1 MWPPWVLARG
11 LRAASKSDSRR
22 NHAEGIPAGSARPG
36 SYGDRPGSRRRVCRC
51 VDVAPDDRCR
61 HRATFVPGS
70 NIFADCVA
78 APTGQDH
85 IFGLKVEHAPVTAYN
100 GTWSK
105 SNADHTHGDDNPLQV
120 TISNA
125 KVVNGVS
132 TFDWSANM
140 PVDYVFVKGGNVDGS
155 PGAVK
160 YDYSSFGWNGH
171 PATGPW
177 GDTGL
182 VYPKDSISH
191 VLFCTVKKLRVEK
204 TATASFAREY
214 AWSIAK
220 KVKTTGADYAGS
232 APLSLLNGDS
242 GAAHWQ
248 IAVTRTG
255 STDKDFKVD
264 GTITVLNSSPFDVTA
279 IADES
284 LGNVTFGGACTAKSG
299 TTDKANLSVGK
310 GATATCSYS
319 ASLPSKADGT
329 NTVEVDPTTP
339 DWMAT
344 ATASKAYAF
353 GNPTSEKN
361 KTVRWSDSNGHA
373 KTGIVA
379 DDTTAYDTSHSCPE
393 SRTVTNTATLYG
405 DADANLGSSVA
416 TVTITC
422 TAPQK
427 LTVSKTA
434 NGTFDRTWSWTV
446 DKKVKTG
453 AGTFGESASLDLAAG
468 GSGTANYK
476 VTVGATSA
484 DGPFTVAGTIT
495 VSNPNSTPVTGVTVT
510 DAIAGLTID
519 CLPADGNQS
528 TGLTIAASSTLTCS
542 YTVTKADR
550 PTTNSA
556 SVTATN
562 AVYNNTSDTV
572 PVTYPSTPAHENGTS
587 VVATDAFDGGNA
599 ATLGT
604 VTTADLSGGVKQFTY
619 DHTLTCGASHT
630 YPNTASIW
638 VNAQAPEPIAS
649 DSAHVDVTCA
659 QPKALEV
666 TKTATPS
673 FTRTWT
679 WHVHK
684 SADKTSFA
692 LADGAT
698 ASTNWNV
705 ALTKDAPVDS
715 AWSLSGSITVH
726 NPNGF
731 AVGGVAVTDGLGGT
745 VTCPTATIAA
755 NGSLVCTY
763 VVSRPDGE
771 AGTNTATAT
780 TTTAGVAQG
789 TGSIGFAFADPTKKV
804 NESVDVVDTNGKTW
818 NDVTAAFVNSYATG
832 TLPCA
837 NATYTNTVR
846 VIGDE
851 GKQLDESSATITTT
865 CSTTPPVNPPVN
877 PPAQPETPKIDI
889 GVTKSATNPTT
900 SGQTVTY
907 TIVVSNVAQVA
918 AGAVALSD
926 PAPTGISYQS
936 AAASDPTV
944 TCTVA
949 ASLVTCNRPGTFA
962 VGASFVV
969 TIKAVAVG
977 AAGTTITNEVLVNTP
992 GDVNPANNRAQAST
1006 QLLAPLKPPVTKP
1019 GKPVVKPAVCSTIVV
1034 TPKTISVGKK
1044 SKISFLVTSAGKPVK
1059 GVSVKIVWTGHPA
1072 VGQVAKGKTIVTVR
1086 STQSG
1091 IVTVSIA
1098 GKKGCNT
1105 ARVGVVGTFEPPVT
1119 G

>member
-1 MWPPWVLARG
+1 MRKGFRRALLALGVTTVG
-11 LRAASKSDSRR
+11 LSAVVAFAGATTSLPTTG
-22 NHAEGIPAGSARPG
+22 AGIVP
-36 SYGDRPGSRRRVCRC
+36 
-51 VDVAPDDRCR
+51 
-61 HRATFVPGS
+61 TFVPGS

-78 APTGQDH
+78 APTGQEH
-85 IFGLKVEHAPVTAYN
+85 IFGLKVENGSVGSYN

-132 TFDWSANM
+132 SFDWSANM
-140 PVDYVFVKGGNVDGS
+140 PVDYVYVKGGNVDGS
-155 PGAVK
+155 PGAVS
-160 YDYSSFGWNGH
+160 YDYSSYGWGGH

-204 TATASFAREY
+204 TATASFTREY
-214 AWSIAK
+214 TWSIAK
-220 KVKTTGADYAGS
+220 KVKTTGVDFAGS
-232 APLSLLNGDS
+232 ASLSLLNGDA

-248 IAVTRTG
+248 IAVDQTG
-255 STDKDFKVD
+255 STDKGFEVD
-264 GTITVLNSSPFDVTA
+264 GTITVLNSSPYDVA
-279 IADES
+279 AVADES
-284 LGNVTFGGACTAKSG
+284 LSNVTFGGACTAKSG
-299 TTDKANLSVGK
+299 TDDKANLSVGK

-319 ASLPSKADGT
+319 APLAAKTNGT

-339 DWMAT
+339 DWMAS
-344 ATASKAYAF
+344 ASASAPYAF

-379 DDTTAYDTSHSCPE
+379 NDTTSYDTSHSCPE

-422 TAPQK
+422 TAPQA
-427 LTVSKTA
+427 LT
-434 NGTFDRTWSWTV
+434 
-446 DKKVKTG
+446 
-453 AGTFGESASLDLAAG
+453 
-468 GSGTANYK
+468 
-476 VTVGATSA
+476 
-484 DGPFTVAGTIT
+484 
-495 VSNPNSTPVTGVTVT
+495 
-510 DAIAGLTID
+510 
-519 CLPADGNQS
+519 
-528 TGLTIAASSTLTCS
+528 
-542 YTVTKADR
+542 
-550 PTTNSA
+550 
-556 SVTATN
+556 
-562 AVYNNTSDTV
+562 
-572 PVTYPSTPAHENGTS
+572 
-587 VVATDAFDGGNA
+587 
-599 ATLGT
+599 
-604 VTTADLSGGVKQFTY
+604 
-619 DHTLTCGASHT
+619 
-630 YPNTASIW
+630 
-638 VNAQAPEPIAS
+638 
-649 DSAHVDVTCA
+649 
-659 QPKALEV
+659 V

-684 SADKTSFA
+684 SADQTSFA

-705 ALTKDAPVDS
+705 AVTKDAPVDS

-731 AVGGVAVTDGLGGT
+731 AVDGVVVTDGLGGS
-745 VTCPTATIAA
+745 VTCPATTVAA
-755 NGSLVCTY
+755 NGNLVCTY
-763 VVSRPDGE
+763 VVSRPNG
-771 AGTNTATAT
+771 ASGTNTATAT
-780 TTTAGVAQG
+780 TTTAGVPQG
-789 TGSIGFAFADPTKKV
+789 TGGASFAFTAPTTKV
-804 NESVDVVDTNGKTW
+804 NENVDVADTNGKTW
-818 NDVTAAFVNSYATG
+818 SDVTGAFTNSYSSG

-851 GKQLDESSATITTT
+851 GKQLDESAATITTT

-877 PPAQPETPKIDI
+877 PPVTPETPKIDI
-889 GVTKSATNPTT
+889 GVTKSATSPVT

-918 AGAVALSD
+918 AGAVELSD

-936 AAASDPTV
+936 ATSSDGTV
-944 TCTVA
+944 ACSVA
-949 ASLVTCNRPGTFA
+949 ASLVTCSRPGAFA

-969 TIKAVAVG
+969 TIKATAAG
-977 AAGTTITNEVLVNTP
+977 AAGTTITNEVLVNTT
-992 GDVNPANNRAQAST
+992 GDINPANNRAQAAT
-1006 QLLAPLKPPVTKP
+1006 QILAPLKPPVAKP
-1019 GKPVVKPAVCSTIVV
+1019 NKPVVKPAVCSTIVV
-1034 TPKTISVGKK
+1034 TPKTISAGKK
-1044 SKISFLVTSAGKPVK
+1044 SKVSFLVTRAGKPVK
-1059 GVSVKIVWTGHPA
+1059 GVSVKL
-1072 VGQVAKGKTIVTVR
+1072 VGPGIHRTVKSAKGKTVVLVK
-1086 STQSG
+1086 SSKSG

-1105 ARVGVVGTFEPPVT
+1105 ARVGVVGSFEPPVT